1 MATLAYHIFKK
12 QVSYDGGETWQ
23 DAVPLE
29 TVKMPVTGVTCEI
42 PWTSRMV
49 YKRYQ
54 DKCVDPCYAGE
65 ATGCTQI
72 HSGCDLTYDVTE
84 YYVNLSKGSTLSSGD
99 TGVIINDGD
108 INNDSSTIASENCTL
123 VINSGLTT
131 IDDEAFPW
139 NRVIPTS
146 LGGRIGT
153 IDFTNATDLTKI
165 GKKAFW
171 HKLNRNMRYGKP
183 LVRELTFPNSLVTID
198 DEAFEGSTLE
208 HIYFGANSSINTI
221 GDEAFK
227 TIPGITVHFSGA
239 TPPSNVSD
247 YAFGKYPKFVIIVPD
262 QYLSTYRNAISGISS
277 NIISDT
283 HLGNAGKCQHGSWED
298 AGSTGNTITTIPC
311 DSTSALTSADGTIC
325 SWMKIGDCVETIGN
339 GFMYN
344 TYQDVYDINDKHL
357 LYLDLG
363 SSVKY
368 IGDEAFKNQ
377 QRLEKITFPNSL
389 RTIGASAFTSCEML
403 TDISI
408 PSGVT
413 SIGDYAF
420 ANIYNLT
427 GLTVGGGSIGVGA
440 FACRVGN
447 DWDVARIKSLNLEGV
462 TSIGASAFTY
472 TELEIQ
478 DIIIPDSV
486 TSIGEYAFDCNR
498 PGYCCLVTGV
508 TVGSGVT
515 SIGNHAFPDSTVEI
529 TINATTPPTISHSP
543 FATVALEKIYVPCDS
558 YSSYKSRWSSYSQY
572 IFRKPE
578 CPQEPRKVE
587 MFYSNGQYYYVECND
602 STILT
607 GAETRPNGYQQSAM
621 TTAII
626 GDCVTELAWT
636 GRYDGTFAASHN
648 LSSVSISN
656 SVITI
661 GQGAFHDCYSLT
673 SITIPDSVATIGTGA
688 FAKCSGMTSVTIG
701 SGVTYI
707 SADAFNRCY
716 SLNSITIAATTPPT
730 LYSKGV
736 FEYTHD
742 CPIYVPSGSVNAYKT
757 ASVWNNF
764 ASRIQAIP

>member
-23 DAVPLE
+23 DVVPLE
-29 TVKMPVTGVTCEI
+29 TVKMPVTGVTCEV

-65 ATGCTQI
+65 ATGCT
-72 HSGCDLTYDVTE
+72 HVYSGCDLTYDVTE

-108 INNDSSTIASENCTL
+108 IDNDSSTIALENCTL

-131 IDDEAFPW
+131 IDDDAFPW
-139 NRVIPTS
+139 NHVIPTS
-146 LGGRIGT
+146 LGGRIDT

-171 HKLNRNMRYGKP
+171 YKLNRNMRYGKP
-183 LVRELTFPNSLVTID
+183 LVRELTFPNSLATID

-247 YAFGKYPKFVIIVPD
+247 YAFGNYPKFVIIVPD
-262 QYLSTYRNAISGISS
+262 QYLSTYRNVMSGISS

-283 HLGNAGKCQHGSWED
+283 HLGNTGKCQYGSLED
-298 AGSTGNTITTIPC
+298 SGSTITTIPC

-389 RTIGASAFTSCEML
+389 RTIGASAFTNCEML
-403 TDISI
+403 TDINI

-447 DWDVARIKSLNLEGV
+447 YWDVARIKSLNLEGV

-515 SIGNHAFPDSTVEI
+515 SISGAAFPDSVVEV
-529 TINATTPPTISHSP
+529 TINAVTPPTIYGYP
-543 FATVALEKIYVPCDS
+543 FRTTALQKIYVPCDS
-558 YSSYKSRWSSYSQY
+558 YSSYKSQWSNYSQY

-578 CPQEPRKVE
+578 CPQEPIKVE
-587 MFYSNGQYYYVECND
+587 MLYSNGQYYYVECND

-607 GAETRPNGYQQSAM
+607 GAETKPSGYESSAM
-621 TTAII
+621 TSADI
-626 GDCVTELAWT
+626 GNCVTELEWH
-636 GRYDGTFAASHN
+636 GSYGGTFQNCYS
-648 LSSVSISN
+648 LTSVTIPN

-661 GQGAFHDCYSLT
+661 GQDAFGTCTGLT
-673 SITIPDSVATIGTGA
+673 SVNIPDSVTTIGIA
-688 FAKCSGMTSVTIG
+688 SFRYCSGMTSVTIG
-701 SGVTYI
+701 SGVTRIFY
-707 SADAFNRCY
+707 DAFSRCY
-716 SLNSITIAATTPPT
+716 SLNSITITATTPPS
-730 LYSKGV
+730 LGSSALQ
-736 FEYTHD
+736 YTNN
-742 CPIYVPSGSVNAYKT
+742 CPIYVPSGSVNVYKS
-757 ASVWNNF
+757 ASVWSNY